1 MIGMIGG
8 PSTPSALSLER
19 AVELLS
25 TMAHPVRLGV
35 LARLHRVGPACVT
48 ELVDELGVEQS
59 VLSHHLSHLRAG
71 RLVVGERDGRRVVYR
86 LHDEHVGQIV
96 EETLRHAEED
106 AACGHEVG

>member
-1 MIGMIGG
+1 MIS
-8 PSTPSALSLER
+8 PSPAPSALALER

-59 VLSHHLSHLRAG
+59 VLSHHLGHLRAA
-71 RLVVGERDGRRVVYR
+71 RLVVGERQGRRVVYR
-86 LHDEHVGQIV
+86 NHDAHVGHIV
-96 EETLRHAEED
+96 EETLRHADED
-106 AACGHEVG
+106 PSCAHEAG